1 MDIDVL
7 TVLSRLTDAL
17 GRATALDAVYE
28 AALDAL
34 QRALAVER
42 ASILLFDDAGV
53 MSFVAWR
60 GLSPEYR
67 CAVNGHTPWQPDS
80 TDLNPILVSD
90 WHDDLALASYRSV
103 FEAEDIRALAFF
115 PLVHRGRVIGK
126 FMLYYR
132 DRHDFTPAEVEVA
145 TTIAGQIAF
154 GVARVR
160 AEVALEQERGRLR
173 DLVANVPGVVWEME
187 GTPGVDQRLTFLSD
201 QVEDLLGYPA
211 AHWYNMPPGVGRAVV
226 SNSQAEVAAHLLAT
240 SDRSAPS
247 IHHYQVRTADDRLIW
262 VEVRSAQTVEN
273 GQRVIRGVTTDITA
287 RKEAEHRAAF
297 LDKVSTVLAAS
308 LDYETTLA
316 ETARLIVSELADW
329 CIINIVGDDGVI
341 QRFTARH
348 RDGSRNTPLEKIRL
362 YAPSAHLVRDVID
375 AGNAVFVPRTDAAWW
390 QQFDDQPELQTLLRE
405 LGLASLIIVPLEI
418 GGRVFGAISIASADP
433 ARLFGDDDLAMAREV
448 GRRAA
453 YAVDHARLYRKA
465 QEANRA
471 KDEFLATLS
480 HELRTPMTATL
491 GWAMML
497 RAADLSPENY
507 RLAVD
512 TIERSTRAQAK
523 LIDEILDVSRIVT
536 GKLTLSIGPVD
547 LRAVISAAVEAIR
560 PTLAAKGLDLKLELA
575 SITGVPSGDAARLQ
589 QVIWNLLSNSV
600 KFTPSGGEIRVT
612 LDQPEA
618 AHARILVRDN
628 GQGIA
633 PALLPSI
640 FERFRQGNSSSTRAQ
655 GGLGLGLAIVQSIID
670 LHGGSVKAE
679 SDGDGRGATFTIL
692 LPVATVS
699 IAVDDTPPIENTA
712 AYRLDGVDVLL
723 VEDEADTRQMLATAL
738 QRFGANVQAVGSA
751 DAAVDAL
758 RQNGASVLVSDIG
771 MPGEDGCSMLMR
783 IRRGDAEI
791 CQDIPAIAL
800 TAYARDED
808 RARTSAAGYAWHVA
822 KPVDLVTVV
831 RAVREAVRANV

>member
-7 TVLSRLTDAL
+7 AVLSGLTDAL
-17 GRATALDAVYE
+17 GRATDLDAVYE
-28 AALDAL
+28 AALETL
-34 QRALAVER
+34 HRALHVER

-67 CAVNGHTPWQPDS
+67 CAVNGHTPWRPDS
-80 TDLNPILVSD
+80 TDLEPILVAD
-90 WHDDLALASYRSV
+90 WAEDLALAGYRSV
-103 FEAEDIRALAFF
+103 FEGEDIRSLAFF
-115 PLVHRGRVIGK
+115 PLVHRDRVIGK

-132 DRHDFTPAEVEVA
+132 ERHDFSPAEVELA
-145 TTIAGQIAF
+145 KTIAGQIAF

-160 AEVALEQERGRLR
+160 AELALEQERGRLR
-173 DLVANVPGVVWEME
+173 DLVANVPGVVWEMQ
-187 GTPGVDQRLTFLSD
+187 GTPGVDQRLSFLSD
-201 QVEDLLGYPA
+201 QIEDLLGYPPA
-211 AHWYNMPPGVGRAVV
+211 YWHDAPPGVGRAVV
-226 SNSQAEVAAHLLAT
+226 SNTPDEVAGHLLAS
-240 SDRSAPS
+240 SDRSRPS
-247 IHHYQVRTADDRLIW
+247 VHEYRMRRADGRLIW
-262 VEVRSAQTVEN
+262 SEVRSAQTTEN
-273 GQRVIRGVTTDITA
+273 GRRVIRGVTTDITL

-297 LDKVSTVLAAS
+297 LDRVSTVLAAS

-316 ETARLIVSELADW
+316 ETAGLIVSELADW
-329 CIINIVGDDGVI
+329 CIINVVGDDGAI
-341 QRFTARH
+341 QRFTRH
-348 RDGSRNTPLEKIRL
+348 RDPAKSDSLERVRL
-362 YAPSAHLVRDVID
+362 HAPSAHLVRDVID
-375 AGNAVFVPRTDAAWW
+375 SGNAVFVPRIDAAWW
-390 QQFDDQPELQTLLRE
+390 TQFDDQPDLQSLLRE
-405 LGLASLIIVPLEI
+405 LGLASLIIVPLVI
-418 GGRVFGAISIASADP
+418 GGRVFGAISIVSADP
-433 ARLFGDDDLAMAREV
+433 ARLFSDDDRAMACEV
-448 GRRAA
+448 GRRAG

-497 RAADLSPENY
+497 RLADISPENF

-512 TIERSTRAQAK
+512 TIERSTRAQAR

-560 PTLAAKGLDLKLELA
+560 PTLAAKGLDLKLDLA
-575 SITGVPSGDAARLQ
+575 AIAGVPSGDAARLQ

-600 KFTPSGGEIRVT
+600 KFTPGGGEIRVT
-612 LDQPEA
+612 LDQPEPS
-618 AHARILVRDN
+618 HARITVRDN

-633 PALLPSI
+633 PAVLPSV

-655 GGLGLGLAIVQSIID
+655 GGLGLGLAIVQSIVD
-670 LHGGSVKAE
+670 LHGGVVTAE
-679 SDGDGRGATFTIL
+679 SEGEGRGATFTIL
-692 LPVATVS
+692 LPVATATIP
-699 IAVDDTPPIENTA
+699 IAAAPPIENTA
-712 AYRLDGVDVLL
+712 AWRLDGVDVLL
-723 VEDEADTRQMLATAL
+723 VEDEADTRVMLSTAL

-751 DAAVDAL
+751 AAAVDAL

-783 IRRGDAEI
+783 IRRGDAEV
-791 CQDIPAIAL
+791 CQNIPAIAL

-808 RARTSAAGYAWHVA
+808 RERTSAAGFAWHVA

-831 RAVREAVRANV
+831 RTVREAVKANV